1 MQCAVS
7 APRSGAELAK
17 KNRHVTLA
25 LVVCCC
31 RRAMHAREAAGVAR
45 RWRERGAGVAKRA
58 RDRGPGR
65 IPPRLVA
72 AYSFIRHCNC
82 RLCVG
87 RNAAAL

>member
-7 APRSGAELAK
+7 APRSGAELATGGQK
-17 KNRHVTLA
+17 KPDTLA

-58 RDRGPGR
+58 RYLGPGR
-65 IPPRLVA
+65 ISPRLVGIL
-72 AYSFIRHCNC
+72 F
-82 RLCVG
+82 L
-87 RNAAAL
+87 